1 MRTQGLCNLEL
12 GLGVEEGVGKLL
24 ALTKR
29 TLNNLETV
37 DIREVVLNGLVW
49 RALGLSLGRV
59 DSVRGGL
66 GGRVVGG
73 RGGPSIRVA
82 VASAAHDGLFG
93 VQLTVKNKAIWGIG
107 RSIVN
112 LR

>member
-1 MRTQGLCNLEL
+1 MRTQGLGNLEL

-29 TLNNLETV
+29 TLNDLEIV
-37 DIREVVLNGLVW
+37 DIRDVVLNGLVW

-59 DSVRGGL
+59 NSVRRGL
-66 GGRVVGG
+66 GGRVGG
-73 RGGPSIRVA
+73 SRGCPSIRVT

-93 VQLTVKNKAIWGIG
+93 VQLTVRNKTKWVIG
-107 RSIVN
+107 R
-112 LR
+112 